1 MPRNIRANSEA
12 NAHEVDEAR
21 SSSLKIEDYPPVP
34 AFSWRGSLSP
44 FAVVPALL
52 PAVALFVAPPDVL
65 DASKSPRAF
74 TDWMGE
80 RVPNMA
86 GHASGTTIPQVAQ
99 LVNCL
104 IVAAAAVVAL
114 VFAAQTT
121 LNYRYLYRRHVAL
134 GPHPLKTYAV
144 GLVGPVVFLGAL
156 GVLVMMPGDPSWA
169 TGATQSRTLFYG
181 FLAAAMPYLTGLV
194 VGASPL
200 MLRLFIDA
208 YLFSRPVTFK
218 ER

>member
-1 MPRNIRANSEA
+1 MREPLSAK
-12 NAHEVDEAR
+12 V
-21 SSSLKIEDYPPVP
+21 EDDPPVP

-44 FAVVPALL
+44 FAVVPALV
-52 PAVALFVAPPDVL
+52 PAVALFVAPADVL
-65 DASKSPRAF
+65 DASTSLRAF
-74 TDWMGE
+74 TAWMGE
-80 RVPNMA
+80 RVPNIA
-86 GHASGTTIPQVAQ
+86 GHASGTSIPQVAQ

-114 VFAAQTT
+114 VFLVQTT
-121 LNYRYLYRRHVAL
+121 LNYPYLYRRHVAL

-144 GLVGPVVFLGAL
+144 GLVGPVVFVGAL
-156 GVLVMMPGDPSWA
+156 AVLVMMPGDPSWA

-181 FLAAAMPYLTGLV
+181 FLAAATPYSTGLA

-208 YLFSRPVTFK
+208 YLFSRPVTFR